1 MLTSILIGAAV
12 FAAQIAL
19 YNVVTRKLAERKRIK
34 ERLAG
39 IRTME
44 HKPRLAPQRFIN
56 RPGEN

>member
-1 MLTSILIGAAV
+1 MLTSILIGVAV

-39 IRTME
+39 IRTIE
-44 HKPRLAPQRFIN
+44 HKARPAPMRFVN
-56 RPGEN
+56 RPGED

>member
-44 HKPRLAPQRFIN
+44 HKPRPAPQRFIN